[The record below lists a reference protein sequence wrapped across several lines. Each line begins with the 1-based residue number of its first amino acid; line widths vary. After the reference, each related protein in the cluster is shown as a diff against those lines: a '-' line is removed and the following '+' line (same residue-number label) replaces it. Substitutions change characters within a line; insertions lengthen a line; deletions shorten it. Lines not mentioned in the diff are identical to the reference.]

1 MEDADPKRYLSRLQS
16 KAIMEDEEFDAVL
29 TTHELEPDYLFTSNW
44 QAYFIDRRDR
54 LVGIIE
60 YAMDKSVVRDL
71 DGNES
76 AGDE

>member
-1 MEDADPKRYLSRLQS
+1 
-16 KAIMEDEEFDAVL
+16 
-29 TTHELEPDYLFTSNW
+29 
-44 QAYFIDRRDR
+44 